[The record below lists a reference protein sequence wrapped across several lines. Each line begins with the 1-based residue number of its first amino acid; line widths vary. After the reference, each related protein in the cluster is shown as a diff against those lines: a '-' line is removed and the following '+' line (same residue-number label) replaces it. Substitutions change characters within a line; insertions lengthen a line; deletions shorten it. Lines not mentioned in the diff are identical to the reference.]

1 MAERNS
7 LNRKAGGEGEERSR
21 VFKAPLRACFN
32 GLTTSHSSLLKN
44 LPPPKHAA
52 VGIRLRTHRLWKT
65 VSKLQQNVREGLVVR
80 EGLRAFSDNLS
91 GRHHYEQ

>member
-1 MAERNS
+1 MAEQNS
-7 LNRKAGGEGEERSR
+7 LNRKAGGGGGAERS
-21 VFKAPLRACFN
+21 VQGSTESMPQWSDNFILPLFK
-32 GLTTSHSSLLKN
+32 S

-52 VGIRLRTHRLWKT
+52 VGTRLRTHRLWKT

-80 EGLRAFSDNLS
+80 EGLRAFSDSLS